1 MNVIMMSTPRSCL
14 VPAHFLGFNVDLFGD
29 RPDETDPL
37 PRHGH
42 PHLVG
47 LLASGDELSVAFAQA
62 HLSLPAEVL
71 QPLGLLLQSPLQM
84 AAHFGRIAIGP
95 GAFDPDA
102 TGMGSARLGDG
113 DLTPPFPT
121 GGL

>member
-71 QPLGLLLQSPLQM
+71 QVYNGDDDQGL
-84 AAHFGRIAIGP
+84 ARGFVEHFGTVLFQKPVRIAP
-95 GAFDPDA
+95 AQL
-102 TGMGSARLGDG
+102 TGV
-113 DLTPPFPT
+113 DLNQHCRA
-121 GGL
+121 